1 MFVGNNE
8 FGMNQPGIGYE
19 ATQARALTAKELPQ
33 LGGSNSQTIK
43 ALSDNNMAD
52 NAK

>member
-19 ATQARALTAKELPQ
+19 ATQARALTANELPQ
-33 LGGSNSQTIK
+33 LGGSNGQTIK
-43 ALSDNNMAD
+43 ALSDNNMVD

>member
-8 FGMNQPGIGYE
+8 FGMNQLGIGYE
-19 ATQARALTAKELPQ
+19 ATQARALSANELPR
-33 LGGSNSQTIK
+33 LDASNSQNIK
-43 ALSDNNMAD
+43 ALSGDSMVD